1 MKSEVYFGGKKRS
14 ILWLG
19 GKKKELAGGA
29 LDKRGVM
36 EEKEQKEQEDV
47 FKE

>member
-1 MKSEVYFGGKKRS
+1 MKSEVYFGGE
-14 ILWLG
+14 
-19 GKKKELAGGA
+19 KKKYTLAGRKKKKEELAGGA

-36 EEKEQKEQEDV
+36 EEKEQEDV